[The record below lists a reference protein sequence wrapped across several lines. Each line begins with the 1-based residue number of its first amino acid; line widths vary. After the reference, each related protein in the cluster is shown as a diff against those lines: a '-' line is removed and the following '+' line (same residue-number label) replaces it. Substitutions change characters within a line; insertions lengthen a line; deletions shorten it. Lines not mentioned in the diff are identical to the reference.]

1 MGDVKRISE
10 KVTNILVCNS
20 CGSDTTVYDSRE
32 IEGVRRRYRRCIECG
47 KRVTTYEVSEEDFKR
62 LSECFE
68 DKPDV
73 FELAIQSIREIQ
85 AITGGLNR

>member
-10 KVTNILVCNS
+10 KLNNILVCNS
-20 CGSDTTVYDSRE
+20 CNSDTTVYDSRE
-32 IEGVRRRYRRCIECG
+32 IEGVRRRYRRCIACG
-47 KRVTTYEVSEEDFKR
+47 KRFTTYEVSEEDFKR

-85 AITGGLNR
+85 AITGGVNG